1 MRRRSRPAALTRRA
15 RRSFSK
21 RGRSTLF
28 LFAAWYSPA
37 SALRVAF
44 HRLRG
49 VNVGRS
55 VEIGY
60 FVILDNLY
68 PERIFIEDG
77 ATISARSTILAHD
90 EAMSYTGR
98 GAGVVEETRI
108 GASAFVGVHC
118 VVLPG
123 VTIGARAVVG
133 AGSVVTKNV
142 PPGVVVAGV
151 PARVMSPDQARGDSG
166 P

>member
-1 MRRRSRPAALTRRA
+1 S
-15 RRSFSK
+15 
-21 RGRSTLF
+21 GQ
-28 LFAAWYSPA
+28 
-37 SALRVAF
+37 
-44 HRLRG
+44 
-49 VNVGRS
+49 
-55 VEIGY
+55 IGY
-60 FVILDNLY
+60 SVSLDNVC
-68 PERIFIEDG
+68 PVRIFNEDG
-77 ATISARSTILAHD
+77 ATLSPRSPLRAHD

-133 AGSVVTKNV
+133 AGSVVTKHV

-151 PARVMSPDQARGDSG
+151 PARLMSPDQARGG
-166 P
+166 PAP